1 MVGEKKQENVE
12 SKDDV
17 KCATVEPAADSTKE
31 EDEKAAP
38 TIPTVK
44 KEEMETNTAAA
55 SSGTPLGIIAP
66 KPKRSADVMKADA
79 AIEQHESDDDAQEIN
94 GLICRGRKFRVDP
107 PAETAAKK
115 LAMRKAL
122 RHRILLR
129 DGLSQA
135 GIKRRRTSASK
146 LSGKS
151 GQEDAARRVQMQKEV
166 ANREKMLSDC
176 ATAAAAA
183 SPNNK
188 APQ

>member
-1 MVGEKKQENVE
+1 MTNTVASSGGEGASAIESAVKVEGAVNGDGSSSRLRGVSIDSNVKAVVDEAVAATEAAMPVSVSAREKGEEGLVGEKKQENVE

-94 GLICRGRKFRVDP
+94 GLICRGRKFRAWIP
-107 PAETAAKK
+107 Q
-115 LAMRKAL
+115 L
-122 RHRILLR
+122 RPL
-129 DGLSQA
+129 Q
-135 GIKRRRTSASK
+135 
-146 LSGKS
+146 KS
-151 GQEDAARRVQMQKEV
+151 
-166 ANREKMLSDC
+166 
-176 ATAAAAA
+176 
-183 SPNNK
+183 
-188 APQ
+188 